1 MIYGFSLSFAFLEK
15 RCRLGLLPVCTKP
28 SKGVNAS
35 ALGSTC
41 PQWCRIQAHDDP
53 LRPLAGNMFH
63 VCIHSMLVAAI
74 QSAGLTETLNRE
86 GVYTVFAPTNEAFQA
101 LPRGELNKLMGKHPP
116 KYICHLF

>member
-1 MIYGFSLSFAFLEK
+1 MQTGIAPCLYKTQQGCE
-15 RCRLGLLPVCTKP
+15 C
-28 SKGVNAS
+28 S

-41 PQWCRIQAHDDP
+41 PQWYGIRAHDDP
-53 LRPLAGNMFH
+53 LHPLAGNGFH